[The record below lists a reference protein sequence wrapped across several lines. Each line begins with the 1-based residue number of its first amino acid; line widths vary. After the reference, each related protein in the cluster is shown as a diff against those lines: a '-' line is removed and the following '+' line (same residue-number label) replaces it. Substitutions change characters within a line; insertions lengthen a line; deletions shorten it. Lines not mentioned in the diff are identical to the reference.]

1 MTTDAMAVKK
11 PGPPLAIALALIIV
25 GVILGLT
32 GLVKGV
38 QSVVH
43 DVRGIVTS
51 TTPADFQ
58 RNLAAGTWEIYV
70 ADGQDLQL
78 DGVTI
83 TGPGNT
89 VIQARP
95 TGSGSQTLTNHG
107 DQYVGQ
113 IEFTI
118 TTPGVYDIKV
128 SEPPGVP
135 ILLSK
140 SFGDLAK
147 HAAGWFVLTGAGALA
162 GIVGLVLLIVG
173 VSRRNQAKRPAQPAY
188 AGGYAPGYPPA
199 TGYPGGGYAPTAPPS
214 PPAATTPAPGWYPD
228 QSIPGTL
235 RWWDGTKWTDQTH
248 AQ

>member
-11 PGPPLAIALALIIV
+11 PGPHLAIALALIII
-25 GVILGLT
+25 GAILGLT

-70 ADGQDLQL
+70 GDGQQLQL
-78 DGVTI
+78 NDITI

-89 VIQARP
+89 IIQARP
-95 TGSGSQTLTNHG
+95 TGSSSQTLKNHG
-107 DQYVGQ
+107 EQYVGQ
-113 IEFTI
+113 VEFTV
-118 TTPGVYDIKV
+118 TRPGGYDIKV
-128 SEPPGVP
+128 AEPPGVP

-147 HAAGWFVLTGAGALA
+147 HAAGWFVLTGAGVLA
-162 GIVGLVLLIVG
+162 GVVGLVLLIVG
-173 VSRRNQAKRPAQPAY
+173 ISRRNQANRGPQPAY

-199 TGYPGGGYAPTAPPS
+199 TGYPSGGYVAGGYPPTAP
-214 PPAATTPAPGWYPD
+214 TTPAPGWYPD